1 MRIGICKKERH
12 FVPETFFFFF
22 PSDDLADCVL
32 PDMLWLPCVCRLGSY
47 PSAAEN
53 KAVQLGPKVVIT
65 HQSLWSLQDYNNRS
79 HAGLDWHLEEIWDGV
94 MEVQFD

>member
-1 MRIGICKKERH
+1 MRTGICKKERH
-12 FVPETFFFFF
+12 FVLETFF
-22 PSDDLADCVL
+22 PSDNLADCVL
-32 PDMLWLPCVCRLGSY
+32 PDMLWLPCLCRLGSY

-65 HQSLWSLQDYNNRS
+65 HQSLGSLQNYKYRS
-79 HAGLDWHLEEIWDGV
+79 HTGLDRHLEEILSGV